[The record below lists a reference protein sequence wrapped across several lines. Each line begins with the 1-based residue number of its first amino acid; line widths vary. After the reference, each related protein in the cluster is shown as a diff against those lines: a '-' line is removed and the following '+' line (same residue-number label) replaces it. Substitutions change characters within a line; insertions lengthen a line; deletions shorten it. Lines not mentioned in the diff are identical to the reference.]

1 MGMVY
6 KIGITGNI
14 GCGKST
20 VGGFLQGLN
29 IAVVDA
35 DTLVHE
41 LLANDSDIR
50 TALIEHFG
58 PDILNPSTHQID
70 RAALAARIFGPH
82 HESDR
87 RNVEHLLHPRVRQKI
102 QEFFLENQ
110 EKPVAFALIP
120 LLFENNLDFMV
131 DETWLVAIAPDIQ
144 RERLVRHRAMSPS
157 AIEARLAAQMPQQ
170 EKLSRAHWTL
180 WNNESTDVLFEKI
193 RCRLSSQGFLGGNA
207 S

>member
-1 MGMVY
+1 MVY

-20 VGGFLQGLN
+20 VGGYLQGLN
-29 IAVVDA
+29 AAVIDA
-35 DTLVHE
+35 DTIVHE
-41 LLANDSDIR
+41 LLAHDADIQK
-50 TALIEHFG
+50 ALIEQFG
-58 PDILNPSTHQID
+58 SEILNPSTQQID
-70 RAALAARIFGPH
+70 RAELAARIFGPQQQ
-82 HESDR
+82 SDR
-87 RNVEHLLHPRVRQKI
+87 RKVEHLLHPRVRQKI
-102 QEFFLENQ
+102 QAFFLENQ
-110 EKPVAFALIP
+110 GKPVAFALIP

-144 RERLVRHRAMSPS
+144 RERLMRHRAMSPA

-170 EKLSRAHWTL
+170 DKLARAHWTL

-193 RCRLSSQGFLGGNA
+193 RRRLSAQGLVDGHC